1 MRVSVACASRSAAS
15 SSGRTGDSPIAPVIG
30 SAQWIIEPA
39 LLEQC
44 RPVTADLRGAT
55 VVVVGLGD
63 LGARVA
69 AAVARLPVG
78 RVVAISRDA
87 RRVDEV
93 VGQATVIAG
102 LAGGAERVEGLVG

>member
-15 SSGRTGDSPIAPVIG
+15 SSGRTGVGSIAPVIG
-30 SAQWIIEPA
+30 TGRRIVEPG

-55 VVVVGLGD
+55 VVVAGLGA

-69 AAVARLPVG
+69 AAMARLPVG
-78 RVVAISRDA
+78 RVIAISRDIDRASEVA
-87 RRVDEV
+87 R
-93 VGQATVIAG
+93 QAAIIA
-102 LAGGAERVEGLVG
+102 